1 MLFVNVND
9 FVNPHDFAML
19 IKSMLLDT
27 SQQLTQ
33 SYPGFYETGANLR

>member
-9 FVNPHDFAML
+9 FVNAHDFAML
-19 IKSMLLDT
+19 IKSMLDT